1 MSSVP
6 FRSALILLPGEAS
19 PQAHLSV
26 PQASGPAFSF
36 LPSGSVFVG
45 LSRGQRWGSARPQKP
60 SRRVSRW
67 GTETPLITVL
77 SPGARR
83 PPAPGPQASPSCPS
97 RLSLSSPHSCHLQ
110 GPPWLTTKSDLLF
123 MRCIAFL
130 VAPQPQIT
138 ATVCFLPTAALGV
151 CCTPPHPCHSHTL
164 QGTGLGGVSQSLQ
177 NARILH
183 QHISQTRPGWRLRCR
198 HLQRAAGRGSR
209 RGGSDPGNED
219 RCEDRCGPG
228 PQQKQSRGLE
238 MLTWQVLA
246 GVAIRLGKIAL
257 KKRKEKYFI
266 SEKLIPWIL
275 KCNFLENRWNIS
287 LNSSRNSVSLMS
299 IMFDIDRVLGNLYL
313 FWFCN
318 FSKFSF

>member
-60 SRRVSRW
+60 SRRGSRW

-123 MRCIAFL
+123 VRCIAFL
-130 VAPQPQIT
+130 VAPQPR
-138 ATVCFLPTAALGV
+138 
-151 CCTPPHPCHSHTL
+151 S
-164 QGTGLGGVSQSLQ
+164 
-177 NARILH
+177 
-183 QHISQTRPGWRLRCR
+183 RLRCVFCPPR
-198 HLQRAAGRGSR
+198 LSVSAAPPHTPVIATPCRGQDLAGSLSHCR
-209 RGGSDPGNED
+209 MRGFCTSTSHRPDQGGAFDAGAYSGPPGV
-219 RCEDRCGPG
+219 
-228 PQQKQSRGLE
+228 
-238 MLTWQVLA
+238 VLA
-246 GVAIRLGKIAL
+246 VGGVTPGMTGVRTGVGQDH
-257 KKRKEKYFI
+257 
-266 SEKLIPWIL
+266 
-275 KCNFLENRWNIS
+275 
-287 LNSSRNSVSLMS
+287 SRSRAVGLRCSRS
-299 IMFDIDRVLGNLYL
+299 R
-313 FWFCN
+313 
-318 FSKFSF
+318 S

>member
-60 SRRVSRW
+60 SRRGSRW

-123 MRCIAFL
+123 VRCIAFL

-151 CCTPPHPCHSHTL
+151 CCTPHTPVIATPCRGQDLAGSLSHCRMRGFCTSTSRRPD
-164 QGTGLGGVSQSLQ
+164 QGGAFDAGAYSGPPGVVLAVGGV
-177 NARILH
+177 
-183 QHISQTRPGWRLRCR
+183 TPGMRTGVRTGVGQDHSRSRAVGLRC
-198 HLQRAAGRGSR
+198 
-209 RGGSDPGNED
+209 
-219 RCEDRCGPG
+219 
-228 PQQKQSRGLE
+228 SRG
-238 MLTWQVLA
+238 
-246 GVAIRLGKIAL
+246 R
-257 KKRKEKYFI
+257 
-266 SEKLIPWIL
+266 S
-275 KCNFLENRWNIS
+275 
-287 LNSSRNSVSLMS
+287 
-299 IMFDIDRVLGNLYL
+299 
-313 FWFCN
+313 
-318 FSKFSF
+318 